1 MRTQVCII
9 GGGPSGLLLGQ
20 ILHQHGIDTIILERQ
35 SHEHVMRR
43 IRARIL

>member
-1 MRTQVCII
+1 MRTQAYII
-9 GGGPSGLLLGQ
+9 GGGPSGLLPGQ

-35 SHEHVMRR
+35 SREHVRR